1 MEFVIITGLS
11 GAGKTSA
18 LHAMEDIGFYCVDNI
33 PPLLLDTF
41 YVLCD
46 NSADK
51 RMKKVAVVAD
61 MRSGNMFSELAD
73 IISKSKLSGKRFKML
88 FLDTKADTLLI
99 RYKETRRKHPLASE
113 LAGGSIEKAVELEL
127 ELMKPVKAI
136 SDYVI
141 NTSYMTPKQ
150 LKERV
155 TTMFSQGSQSG
166 MLVTCMSFGFKYGIP
181 LEADLIF
188 DVRCL
193 PNPFYIKELKHKTGL
208 DEDVRKYILD
218 FDVTQQFIEKL
229 LDYLDFTVPLYK
241 EEGKSELVIGIGCTG
256 GKHRSVTLA
265 RLLNSHFIEHNQ
277 QSAIH
282 HRDIW
287 KA

>member
-1 MEFVIITGLS
+1 
-11 GAGKTSA
+11 
-18 LHAMEDIGFYCVDNI
+18 
-33 PPLLLDTF
+33 
-41 YVLCD
+41 
-46 NSADK
+46 
-51 RMKKVAVVAD
+51 
-61 MRSGNMFSELAD
+61 
-73 IISKSKLSGKRFKML
+73 
-88 FLDTKADTLLI
+88 DTLLI
-99 RYKETRRKHPLASE
+99 RYKETRRKHPLSSE
-113 LAGGSIEKAVELEL
+113 LANGSIEKAVELEL

-136 SDYVI
+136 SDHVI
-141 NTSYMTPKQ
+141 DTSYMTPKQ

-155 TTMFSQGSQSG
+155 STMFSQGTDNG

-181 LEADLIF
+181 MEADLIF

-218 FDVTQQFIEKL
+218 FEVTQQFVEKL
-229 LDYLDFTVPLYK
+229 LNFIDFSIPLYK
-241 EEGKSELVIGIGCTG
+241 EEGKSEVVIGIGCTG

-265 RLLNSHFIEHNQ
+265 RLINSHLIENNQ

>member
-18 LHAMEDIGFYCVDNI
+18 LHAMEDIGYYCVDNI

-41 YVLCD
+41 YDLCD
-46 NSADK
+46 KSADK
-51 RMKKVAVVAD
+51 RMKKVAVVVD
-61 MRSGNMFSELAD
+61 MRSGNMFKELSE
-73 IISKSKLSGKRFKML
+73 IISKSKLDGKRFKIL
-88 FLDTKADTLLI
+88 FLDTKSDILLI
-99 RYKETRRKHPLASE
+99 RYKETRRKHPLSGE
-113 LAGGSIEKAVELEL
+113 LANGSIENAVELEV
-127 ELMKPVKAI
+127 ELTKPIKAI

-141 NTSYMTPKQ
+141 DSSYMTPKQ

-155 TTMFSQGSQSG
+155 STMFSSNGESG
-166 MLVTCMSFGFKYGIP
+166 MLITCMSFGFKYGIP

-208 DEDVRKYILD
+208 DEEVRNYVLG
-218 FDVTQQFIEKL
+218 FDVTQEFVEKL
-229 LDYLDFTVPLYK
+229 LSYLDFSIPLYK

-265 RLLNSHFIEHNQ
+265 RLFNAHFLENGQ